1 MKQIKLI
8 NYNFES
14 WPMMYLHQY
23 IKQVGFKV
31 GLYHGK
37 SSAKHYAPK
46 NADYL
51 VKIWQTKKHIMCEVC
66 R

>member
-14 WPMMYLHQY
+14 WPLMYLHEY
-23 IKQVGFKV
+23 IKQVGHKAA
-31 GLYHGK
+31 LYSGR
-37 SSAKHYAPK
+37 SSVKHYQPAK
-46 NADYL
+46 ADYL
-51 VKIWQTKKHIMCEVC
+51 VKIWQTKQHIMCEVC